1 MLCTELLTP
10 PRSGAHVSGPESEA
24 ASTSTWHQQQEEDT
38 LRKAA
43 LQMFDVDADET
54 VKCLGL
60 AHLPFAMSA
69 DAPHLQTCAPAVRS
83 NLFECYMEVLFSL
96 AAPMRATMLSWGS
109 EFSLNAGGG
118 DVDTAVPALAA
129 QWTDAGIGAE
139 IVRAVGERIAQGAQD
154 GIESAQLLVILQ
166 AIVAGSE
173 REGGL
178 ASEAWGAA
186 FAGGERQ
193 LEDYVFI
200 ALCDAECCEVAA
212 EVRLLRAL
220 AAAAASRVAAWHCCV
235 ASFVPAIAASIV
247 LTHLLQRH
255 LPISLASFPHHRTRS
270 TLQVV
275 QRCVFASQRLRQQF
289 LGSRSLVGAF
299 QLLFRG
305 DGSGDAFCQS
315 TACAFL
321 TGLLEDAP
329 RGSEIVLDVSEFVAA
344 LTSAPGLVPSPA
356 LESLFKLAA
365 SM

>member
-1 MLCTELLTP
+1 MVCIELLAP
-10 PRSGAHVSGPESEA
+10 PRSGARAPGPESQA
-24 ASTSTWHQQQEEDT
+24 ASAAEASIDAT
-38 LRKAA
+38 LRYAA
-43 LQMFDVDADET
+43 LEMFGVDEDET

-60 AHLPFAMSA
+60 ARFPFAMRT
-69 DAPHLQTCAPAVRS
+69 DAPHLQACEPAVRS
-83 NLFECYMEVLFSL
+83 MLFKRYMDVLFSL

-109 EFSLNAGGG
+109 EIALSAGPG
-118 DVDTAVPALAA
+118 DADTAIPALAA
-129 QWTDAGIGAE
+129 QWTDAGIGADV
-139 IVRAVGERIAQGAQD
+139 VRAVGERIAEGAQE
-154 GIESAQLLVILQ
+154 GIESAQLSVILQ

-178 ASEAWGAA
+178 ESEAWGVA

-212 EVRLLRAL
+212 EVRARSLIL
-220 AAAAASRVAAWHCCV
+220 ACAACGGGCVCRCAAPCTRPLHT
-235 ASFVPAIAASIV
+235 V
-247 LTHLLQRH
+247 LTPLFQRH
-255 LPISLASFPHHRTRS
+255 LSLACLFFFSASPRQLI
-270 TLQVV
+270 LQVV

-289 LGSRSLVGAF
+289 LSSRSLVGAF

-305 DGSGDAFCQS
+305 DGSGDAFCQG